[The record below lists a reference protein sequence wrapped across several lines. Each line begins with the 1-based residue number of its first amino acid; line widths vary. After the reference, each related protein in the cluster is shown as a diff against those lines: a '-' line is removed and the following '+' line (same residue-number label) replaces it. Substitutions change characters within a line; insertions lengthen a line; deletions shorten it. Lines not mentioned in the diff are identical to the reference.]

1 MQERVEK
8 KPLDP
13 RGWPSKPG
21 EKKTIKAVDFNRNS
35 MNKEGN
41 EVENFFL
48 YSLRNFKRGGRW
60 KLI

>member
-13 RGWPSKPG
+13 RGWPSKP

-35 MNKEGN
+35 MNKEEN
-41 EVENFFL
+41 E
-48 YSLRNFKRGGRW
+48 
-60 KLI
+60 

>member
-1 MQERVEK
+1 MQERMEK

-13 RGWPSKPG
+13 RGWPSKP

-35 MNKEGN
+35 MNKEEN

-48 YSLRNFKRGGRW
+48 NSLRNFKRGGRW